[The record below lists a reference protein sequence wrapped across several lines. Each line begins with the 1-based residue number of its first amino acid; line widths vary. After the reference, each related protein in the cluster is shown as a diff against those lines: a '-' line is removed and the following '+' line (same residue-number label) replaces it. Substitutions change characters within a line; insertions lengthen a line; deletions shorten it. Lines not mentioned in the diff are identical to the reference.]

1 MYILQKNITA
11 TWIMLF
17 HANRRQGVS
26 FSVHMFTNQE
36 TFPSAGTITISQ
48 DINND
53 SKDKHI
59 SFFTFYSVLFLTYEM
74 ALRRYNS
81 NSEVLASLS

>member
-1 MYILQKNITA
+1 
-11 TWIMLF
+11 MLF
-17 HANRRQGVS
+17 HAGVS

-59 SFFTFYSVLFLTYEM
+59 SFFTFYFVLCLTYEM
-74 ALRRYNS
+74 TLRRYNS

>member
-1 MYILQKNITA
+1 
-11 TWIMLF
+11 MLF

-26 FSVHMFTNQE
+26 FSVHMFANQE

-59 SFFTFYSVLFLTYEM
+59 SFFTFYFVLCLTYEM
-74 ALRRYNS
+74 TLRRYNS

>member
-1 MYILQKNITA
+1 
-11 TWIMLF
+11 MLF

-59 SFFTFYSVLFLTYEM
+59 SFFHFLFRFVFNIRDDNTQIKFKQRSPCI
-74 ALRRYNS
+74 AIVNV
-81 NSEVLASLS
+81 NT

>member
-1 MYILQKNITA
+1 
-11 TWIMLF
+11 MLF

-48 DINND
+48 YINND

>member
-1 MYILQKNITA
+1 
-11 TWIMLF
+11 MLF

-48 DINND
+48 DINYD

-59 SFFTFYSVLFLTYEM
+59 SFFTFYSVLCLTYEM

>member
-1 MYILQKNITA
+1 
-11 TWIMLF
+11 MLF

-59 SFFTFYSVLFLTYEM
+59 SFFTLFRFVFNIRDDITQIKFKQRSPCI
-74 ALRRYNS
+74 AIVNV
-81 NSEVLASLS
+81 NT